1 VCLDEGPWRLIIPD
15 FVPKSM
21 YPWQNFYMESS
32 PFFRIRLSTIRPDK
46 VTSFDIYLFL
56 DHKYIVYLRAGDK
69 LSDGKIGVMH
79 SRDTGD
85 SFFVKE
91 EDRQTYRDWVREEMN
106 SVLTNP
112 FEKAKI
118 LRESSVALMED
129 LFENPDV
136 NKALDESRPI
146 IKDFIDLMENVPEAM
161 GFMISLSGHDFYTY
175 NHSLDVSIYSLGLG
189 KSIGYGPKELEE
201 LGVGSLF
208 HDIGKR
214 NVSLDILCKK
224 GGLDDAEWEQMK
236 MHPQYGLVIL
246 NEHPNMSDAIKAAC
260 FEHHE
265 SWAGNG
271 YPQQLIADEIHPFA
285 RIVAITDTY
294 DAMTTQRS
302 YNTPLAPLDAVTM
315 MKEKLAGRYDPDML
329 KAMYSVLF
337 KIKAA

>member
-1 VCLDEGPWRLIIPD
+1 MSLDEGPYLNSIAD
-15 FVPKSM
+15 FISKSM
-21 YPWQNFYMESS
+21 YSWQNFSMEIVNY
-32 PFFRIRLSTIRPDK
+32 FRIRLTTIRPDK
-46 VTSFDIYLFL
+46 VTSFNIFVLVDT
-56 DHKYIVYLRAGDK
+56 KYVLYLRAGDK
-69 LSDGKIGVMH
+69 LSDGKIERLH
-79 SRDTGD
+79 ARDTGD
-85 SFFVKE
+85 SFFVRVADK
-91 EDRQTYRDWVREEMN
+91 QIYHDWVREEMN
-106 SVLTNP
+106 SSLLDP
-112 FEKAKI
+112 FAKAKI

-136 NKALDESRPI
+136 NTALDDSRPI
-146 IKDFIDLMENVPEAM
+146 IKDFIDLMENAPEAM

-189 KSIGYGPKELEE
+189 KSLGYDAATLEE
-201 LGVGSLF
+201 LGVGALF

-224 GGLDDAEWEQMK
+224 GGLADAEWEQMK

-246 NEHPNMSDAIKAAC
+246 NNHPNISDAIKAAC

-265 SWAGNG
+265 SWTGNG
-271 YPQQLIADEIHPFA
+271 YPQQIVGEEIHPFA

-302 YNTPLAPLDAVTM
+302 YNIPMKPLDAVTM

-337 KIKAA
+337 KIRAA

>member
-1 VCLDEGPWRLIIPD
+1 MDQ
-15 FVPKSM
+15 S
-21 YPWQNFYMESS
+21 Y
-32 PFFRIRLSTIRPDK
+32 FRIRLSTIRPEK
-46 VTSFDIYLFL
+46 ITSFDIYVLV
-56 DHKYIVYLRAGDK
+56 DHKHILYLRAGDRI
-69 LSDGKIGVMH
+69 SDGKIQNLH
-79 SRDTGD
+79 KRDTGN
-85 SFFVKE
+85 SFFVLNEDKTKYQDWVKE
-91 EDRQTYRDWVREEMN
+91 EIN
-106 SVLTNP
+106 SDLINP
-112 FEKAKI
+112 LEKAKI

-136 NKALDESRPI
+136 NQALDDSRPI
-146 IKDFIDLMENVPEAM
+146 IKDFLNLMEHAPEAM
-161 GFMISLSGHDFYTY
+161 SFMISLSGHDFYTF
-175 NHSLDVSIYSLGLG
+175 NHSLDVGIYSLGLG
-189 KSIGYGPKELEE
+189 KALGYDTKTLEE
-201 LGVGSLF
+201 LGVGALF

-224 GGLDDAEWEQMK
+224 GGLTDSEWEQMK

-246 NEHPNMSDAIKAAC
+246 NGHPSISNAVKAAC

-271 YPQQLIADEIHPFA
+271 YPQQLVAEEIHPFA

-302 YNTPLAPLDAVTM
+302 YNSPLSPIDAVTM

-329 KAMYSVLF
+329 KALYSILF

>member
-1 VCLDEGPWRLIIPD
+1 
-15 FVPKSM
+15 
-21 YPWQNFYMESS
+21 MESS
-32 PFFRIRLSTIRPDK
+32 SYFRIRLSTIRPDK
-46 VTSFDIYLFL
+46 VTTFDIYLFV
-56 DHKYIVYLRAGDK
+56 DQKYLLYLRAGDR
-69 LSDGKIGVMH
+69 LSDGKIQTLH

-85 SFFVKE
+85 SFFVRV
-91 EDRQTYRDWVREEMN
+91 EDKQKYHDWVREEMN
-106 SVLTNP
+106 SELINP
-112 FEKAKI
+112 FEKAAI

-136 NKALDESRPI
+136 NQALDDSRPI
-146 IKDFIDLMENVPEAM
+146 IKDFIDLMESAPEAM

-189 KSIGYGPKELEE
+189 KALGFNPHDLEE
-201 LGVGSLF
+201 LGVSALF

-224 GGLDDAEWEQMK
+224 GGLTDAEWEQMK
-236 MHPQYGLVIL
+236 MHPQYGLMIL
-246 NEHPNMSDAIKAAC
+246 NNHPNISDAIKAAC

-271 YPQQLIADEIHPFA
+271 YPQQLVADEIHPFA
-285 RIVAITDTY
+285 RICAITDTY

-302 YNTPLAPLDAVTM
+302 YNVPMSPVDAVTM

-337 KIKAA
+337 KIKVAS

>member
-1 VCLDEGPWRLIIPD
+1 MQQEA
-15 FVPKSM
+15 
-21 YPWQNFYMESS
+21 Y
-32 PFFRIRLSTIRPDK
+32 FRIRLSTIRPSRA
-46 VTSFDIYLFL
+46 TSFDIFIQINGQMVHYL
-56 DHKYIVYLRAGDK
+56 KAGDK
-69 LSDGKIGVMH
+69 LSELKIESLH
-79 SRDTGD
+79 NKDTGNT
-85 SFFVKE
+85 FFVPTAQKE
-91 EDRQTYRDWVREEMN
+91 AYRDWVKDEMN
-106 SVLTNP
+106 SDDLNP
-112 FEKAKI
+112 LEKSKI

-136 NKALDESRPI
+136 NTALDESRPI
-146 IKDFIDLMENVPEAM
+146 IKNFIDFMESAPEAM
-161 GFMISLSGHDFYTY
+161 GYMISLSGHDFYTY

-189 KSIGYGPKELEE
+189 SALTFNKADLEE

-236 MHPQYGLVIL
+236 RHPQYGLMIL
-246 NEHPNMSDAIKAAC
+246 NQNPNISDAIKAAC

-265 SWAGNG
+265 SFAGNG
-271 YPQQLIADEIHPFA
+271 YPQGISGQEIHPFA

-302 YNTPLAPLDAVTM
+302 YNVPLKPFDAVSM
-315 MKEKLAGRYDPDML
+315 MKEKLAGRYDPEFL

-337 KIKAA
+337 KLSKAA

>member
-1 VCLDEGPWRLIIPD
+1 MDSVN
-15 FVPKSM
+15 
-21 YPWQNFYMESS
+21 Y
-32 PFFRIRLSTIRPDK
+32 FRIRLSTIRPDK
-46 VTSFDIYLFL
+46 ITSFDIYIYL
-56 DHKYIVYLRAGDK
+56 DQRYVMYLRAGDR
-69 LSDGKIGVMH
+69 LSDGKIEKLH

-85 SFFVKE
+85 SFFVRL
-91 EDRQTYRDWVREEMN
+91 EDKQKYRDWVREEMN
-106 SVLTNP
+106 SDQLNP
-112 FEKAKI
+112 FDKAKI

-136 NKALDESRPI
+136 NTALDESRPI
-146 IKDFIDLMENVPEAM
+146 ITEFIDFMEKAPEAM

-189 KSIGYGPKELEE
+189 RALGYNDKDLEE
-201 LGVGSLF
+201 LGVGALF

-214 NVSLDILCKK
+214 NVNLDILCKK
-224 GGLDDAEWEQMK
+224 GALTDAEWEQMK

-246 NEHPNMSDAIKAAC
+246 NGHPNISDAIKAAC

-265 SWAGNG
+265 SWSGNG
-271 YPQQLIADEIHPFA
+271 YPQQIMGEQIHPFA

-302 YNTPLAPLDAVTM
+302 YNTPLKPMDAVTM
-315 MKEKLAGRYDPDML
+315 MKEKLAGRYDPEIL

-337 KIKAA
+337 KIKVA

>member
-1 VCLDEGPWRLIIPD
+1 MD
-15 FVPKSM
+15 
-21 YPWQNFYMESS
+21 SS
-32 PFFRIRLSTIRPDK
+32 LYFRIRLSTIRPDK
-46 VTSFDIYLFL
+46 VTTFPIYIYV
-56 DHKYIVYLRAGDK
+56 DHKYILYLRAGDR
-69 LSDGKIGVMH
+69 LSDGKIQMLH
-79 SRDTGD
+79 EQDTGD
-85 SFFVKE
+85 SFFVLV
-91 EDRQTYRDWVREEMN
+91 EDKQNYHNWVREEMN
-106 SVLTNP
+106 SPNINP
-112 FEKAKI
+112 FEKAAI

-136 NKALDESRPI
+136 NKALDDSRPI
-146 IKDFIDLMENVPEAM
+146 IKDFIDLMEKAPEAM

-189 KSIGYGPKELEE
+189 KALGYDSATLED
-201 LGVGSLF
+201 LGVSALF

-224 GGLDDAEWEQMK
+224 GGLTDAEWEQMK

-246 NEHPNMSDAIKAAC
+246 NNHPNISDAIKAAC

-265 SWAGNG
+265 SWSGNG
-271 YPQQLIADEIHPFA
+271 YPQQLIGEEIHPFA

-302 YNTPLAPLDAVTM
+302 YNVPLSPIDAVTM
-315 MKEKLAGRYDPDML
+315 MKDKLAGRYDPEML

-337 KIKAA
+337 KIKVAG

>member
-1 VCLDEGPWRLIIPD
+1 
-15 FVPKSM
+15 
-21 YPWQNFYMESS
+21 MEHSNY
-32 PFFRIRLSTIRPDK
+32 FRIRLSTIRPEK
-46 VTSFDIYLFL
+46 ITAFDIYLYVDRKHIL
-56 DHKYIVYLRAGDK
+56 YLKAGDQ
-69 LSDGKIGVMH
+69 LSDGKIATLH

-91 EDRQTYRDWVREEMN
+91 EDRWKYRDWVKEELN
-106 SVLTNP
+106 SNNLNP
-112 FEKAKI
+112 NQKAAI

-136 NKALDESRPI
+136 HKALDESRPI
-146 IKDFIDLMENVPEAM
+146 IKDFISFMEDAPEAV
-161 GFMISLSGHDFYTY
+161 GFMLSLSGHDFYTY

-189 KSIGYGPKELEE
+189 QALGFNKKDLEE

-224 GGLDDAEWEQMK
+224 GSLDEAEWAQMK
-236 MHPQYGLVIL
+236 MHPTYGLAIL
-246 NEHPNMSDAIKAAC
+246 NEHPDISDAIKASAY
-260 FEHHE
+260 EHHE

-271 YPQQLIADEIHPFA
+271 YPNGLAKQEIHPFA
-285 RIVAITDTY
+285 RIISITDTY

-302 YNTPLAPLDAVTM
+302 YNTPLKPLDAVTM
-315 MKEKLAGRYDPDML
+315 MKEKLAGKYDPDIL

-337 KIKAA
+337 KIKVA